1 MTLPRDEQ
9 PVESAADVATDGVR
23 GAAGSLTRRAVL
35 RGAAVAAPT
44 IVTMSSAS
52 AVVAMSSVRTYT
64 SIDAPQADGNYYC
77 LAEKSTLGPSQGGHP
92 DALDVGDFPQPMISR
107 IPERDYRRE
116 PNENSARVTE
126 VEMCRDSEFK
136 GTKYYY
142 PSDHGWRGVK
152 VRRGILMSATAMSS
166 LAVSAHPVDDV

>member
-1 MTLPRDEQ
+1 MTLPRDDQ
-9 PVESAADVATDGVR
+9 PVEPAAD
-23 GAAGSLTRRAVL
+23 AGSSDAPSVAQPLSRRALL

-64 SIDAPQADGNYYC
+64 SIDAPQGDGNYYC
-77 LAEKSTLGPSQGGHP
+77 LAEKSTLGPSQNGHP
-92 DALDVGDFPQPMISR
+92 DALDVGEFQQPMIAR

-116 PNENSARVTE
+116 PGESGARVSE
-126 VEMCRDSEFK
+126 VDMCRDSAFK
-136 GTKYYY
+136 GTRYYY
-142 PSDHGWRGVK
+142 PSNQGWRGVK

-166 LAVSAHPVDDV
+166 LAVAAHPVDDV

>member
-1 MTLPRDEQ
+1 MTLPRDDH
-9 PVESAADVATDGVR
+9 PVDTAADAASDAARSVAQPL
-23 GAAGSLTRRAVL
+23 SRRALL

-64 SIDAPQADGNYYC
+64 SVDAPQGDGNYYC
-77 LAEKSTLGPSQGGHP
+77 LAERSTLGPSENGHP
-92 DALDVGDFPQPMISR
+92 DALDVGDFPQPMVGR

-126 VEMCRDSEFK
+126 VEMCRDSAFQ

-142 PSDHGWRGVK
+142 PSEHGWKGVK

-166 LAVSAHPVDDV
+166 LAVSAHPVGDV